1 MKKFVFV
8 LLAFSLSLSAQE
20 SVLDSLEVQNLE
32 EVIVS
37 SVRVKDN
44 IPIAFNNVS
53 KEEISKRNLGQ
64 DIPILLNF
72 LPNVVTTSDAGA
84 GIGYTGIRI
93 RGVNSQ
99 STNVTINGIPYNDA
113 ESLGT
118 FWVDLP
124 DFSSSVENLQVQR
137 GIGTSVNGSSAFGAS
152 INILT
157 DKISQNPYFES
168 ANTIGSFNT
177 VKNNFRFSTGLLN
190 ETIEFS
196 GRLSKIDSDGYI
208 DRASSDLKSYFLQL
222 SYKKNK
228 TLLKFLNFGGHEI
241 TYQAWNGIDLQ
252 TLENNRTYNPSGL
265 YYDLNGE
272 ERFHENEVDN
282 YKQDHFQFHWT
293 QSFSENLSSNL
304 GLNLTNGRGYYE
316 QYNENGSEDFITR
329 KWLDNQFYVINYT
342 LNYLKNNN
350 NIIFGSTYSEYDGD
364 HFGETIWS
372 QNSGDI
378 EFTDLFYNGNGLK
391 KDFSNF
397 IKSIYQISNDVSIY
411 ADLQLRNI
419 DYQTTGSTSN
429 IDQLVVDKKYS
440 FFNPKAGLNYD
451 INQKNK
457 IYFSLS
463 KAHREPTRSDFENN
477 INIQPEE
484 LIDYELGWKY
494 NAEKFF
500 FNSNLYYMGY
510 KNQLVLTGALD
521 DVGSPI
527 RENSGKSYRTG
538 IEIESVYKATN
549 KLNISANISLSENK
563 NVDYKT
569 NYNGVI
575 TDWGD
580 TDISFSPNVISSAGI
595 QFSASQDLTFTLLN
609 KFVGNQYMSNTES
622 NISKLSSYSTT
633 DLNIL
638 YTIENSALWM
648 FGSAYF
654 SEIIVTAMIN
664 NIFNKE
670 YVSNGYYY
678 TYDDTWSDPNLIT
691 TIEGTGYYPQAK
703 RNFLLGLTFKL

>member
-1 MKKFVFV
+1 MKKIVFV
-8 LLAFSLSLSAQE
+8 LLAFSISLSAQE
-20 SVLDSLEVQNLE
+20 SVVDSLEIQNLE

-37 SVRVKDN
+37 SIRVKEN

-93 RGVNSQ
+93 RGINSQ

-168 ANTIGSFNT
+168 ANTVGSFNT
-177 VKNNFRFSTGLLN
+177 IKNNFRFSTGLLN
-190 ETIEFS
+190 DTFEFS

-252 TLENNRTYNPSGL
+252 TLENNRTFNPSGL

-293 QSFSENLSSNL
+293 QSISKNLTSNL
-304 GLNLTNGRGYYE
+304 GLNLTNGRGFYE

-329 KWLDNQFYVINYT
+329 KWLDNQFYVINYN
-342 LNYLKNNN
+342 LNYLKNKSNL
-350 NIIFGSTYSEYDGD
+350 IFGSTYSEYDGD
-364 HFGETIWS
+364 HFGETIWA

-397 IKSIYQISNDVSIY
+397 IKSIYQISNDISIY
-411 ADLQLRNI
+411 ADLQLRKI
-419 DYQTTGSTSN
+419 DYVTSGSTSN
-429 IDQLVVDKKYS
+429 IDELAVNKKYS
-440 FFNPKAGLNYD
+440 FFNPKAGFNYNLNE
-451 INQKNK
+451 KNK

-463 KAHREPTRSDFENN
+463 RAFREPTRSDFENN
-477 INIQPEE
+477 LNIQPEE
-484 LIDYELGWKY
+484 LVDYEFGWKY
-494 NAEKFF
+494 KSEKFYF
-500 FNSNLYYMGY
+500 GSNLYYMNY

-521 DVGSPI
+521 DVGTPI
-527 RENSGKSYRTG
+527 RENSGKSYRKG
-538 IEIESVYKATN
+538 IELETMLKASNNIDIST
-549 KLNISANISLSENK
+549 NISFSKNK
-563 NVDYKT
+563 NIDYKT
-569 NYNGVI
+569 NFNGEV

-580 TDISFSPNVISSAGI
+580 TDISFSPNLISSIALNY
-595 QFSASQDLTFTLLN
+595 SPKKDLNISILN
-609 KFVGNQYMSNTES
+609 KFVGDQYMSNTES
-622 NISKLSSYSTT
+622 VVSKLNSYSTT
-633 DLNIL
+633 DLNFI
-638 YTIENSALWM
+638 YS
-648 FGSAYF
+648 FKKSKYF
-654 SEIIVTAMIN
+654 NEIIFTAMLN

-678 TYDDTWSDPNLIT
+678 TYDDTWSDPNMVT

-703 RNFLLGLTFKL
+703 RNFLIGFTFKL

>member
-419 DYQTTGSTSN
+419 DYQTSGSTSN

-451 INQKNK
+451 INQNNK

-494 NAEKFF
+494 NSEKFF

-538 IEIESVYKATN
+538 IELESVYKATN
-549 KLNISANISLSENK
+549 KLNISANISFSENK

-595 QFSASQDLTFTLLN
+595 QFNASQDLTFALLN

-638 YTIENSALWM
+638 YTIKN
-648 FGSAYF
+648 SAYF
-654 SEIIVTAMIN
+654 SEIIFTAMIN

>member
-372 QNSGDI
+372 QNSGNI

-419 DYQTTGSTSN
+419 DYQTFGSTSN

-527 RENSGKSYRTG
+527 RENSGKSYRMG
-538 IEIESVYKATN
+538 IELESVYKATN

-595 QFSASQDLTFTLLN
+595 QFIASQDLTLTLLN

-622 NISKLSSYSTT
+622 NISKLSSYSTS

-638 YTIENSALWM
+638 YTIKN
-648 FGSAYF
+648 SAYF

>member
-304 GLNLTNGRGYYE
+304 GLNLTNGKGYYE

-419 DYQTTGSTSN
+419 DYQTSGSTSN

-494 NAEKFF
+494 NAEKFL

-527 RENSGKSYRTG
+527 RENSGKSYRMG
-538 IEIESVYKATN
+538 IELESVYKATN

-595 QFSASQDLTFTLLN
+595 QFIASQDLTLTLLN

-622 NISKLSSYSTT
+622 NISKLSSYSTS

-638 YTIENSALWM
+638 YTIKNP
-648 FGSAYF
+648 AYF

-678 TYDDTWSDPNLIT
+678 TYDDTWSDPNSIT

>member
-190 ETIEFS
+190 ETLEFS

-342 LNYLKNNN
+342 LNYLNNNNNNN

-372 QNSGDI
+372 QNSGNI
-378 EFTDLFYNGNGLK
+378 EFSDLFYNGNGLK

-419 DYQTTGSTSN
+419 DYQTSGSTSN

-494 NAEKFF
+494 NSEKFF

-538 IEIESVYKATN
+538 IELESVYKATN
-549 KLNISANISLSENK
+549 KLNISANISFSENK
-563 NVDYKT
+563 NIDYKT
-569 NYNGVI
+569 NYNGLI
-575 TDWGD
+575 TNWGD
-580 TDISFSPNVISSAGI
+580 TDISFSPNFISSAGI
-595 QFSASQDLTFTLLN
+595 QFSSSQDLTFILLN

-638 YTIENSALWM
+638 YTIKN
-648 FGSAYF
+648 SAYF
-654 SEIIVTAMIN
+654 SEIIFTAMIN

-691 TIEGTGYYPQAK
+691 SIEGTGYYPQAK

>member
-1 MKKFVFV
+1 MRNIIITLF
-8 LLAFSLSLSAQE
+8 AFCITANAQE
-20 SVLDSLEVQNLE
+20 SVVDSLEIQNLE

-37 SVRVKDN
+37 SIRVKEN

-93 RGVNSQ
+93 RGINSQ

-157 DKISQNPYFES
+157 DKISLEPYFES
-168 ANTIGSFNT
+168 ANTVGSFNT
-177 VKNNFRFSTGLLN
+177 IKNNFRFSTGLLN
-190 ETIEFS
+190 DNFEFS

-222 SYKKNK
+222 SYKKDK

-252 TLENNRTYNPSGL
+252 TLDNDRTYNPSGL
-265 YYDLNGE
+265 YYDMNGE

-293 QSFSENLSSNL
+293 QSISANLTSNL

-329 KWLDNQFYVINYT
+329 KWLDNRFYVANFNLNYT
-342 LNYLKNNN
+342 KNKSNL
-350 NIIFGSTYSEYDGD
+350 IFGSTYSEYDGD
-364 HFGETIWS
+364 HYGETIWS
-372 QNSGDI
+372 QNSGNID
-378 EFTDLFYNGNGLK
+378 FTDRFYNGNGLK

-397 IKSIYQISNDVSIY
+397 IKSIYQFSEEIGIY

-419 DYQTTGSTSN
+419 DYSTSGSTSN
-429 IDQLVVDKKYS
+429 IEELAVNKKYS
-440 FFNPKAGLNYD
+440 FFNPKAGLNYKMNTK
-451 INQKNK
+451 NQ

-463 KAHREPTRSDFENN
+463 RAFREPTRSDYENN
-477 INIQPEE
+477 LNIQPEE

-494 NAEKFF
+494 NNDKFY
-500 FNSNLYYMGY
+500 FNSNLYYMNY

-521 DVGSPI
+521 DVGTPI
-527 RENSGKSYRTG
+527 RENSGKSFRKG
-538 IEIESVYKATN
+538 IELESMYKATN
-549 KLNISANISLSENK
+549 SLDILTNISYSQNK
-563 NVDYKT
+563 NIDYKT
-569 NYNGVI
+569 NFDGQVLN
-575 TDWGD
+575 WGD
-580 TDISFSPNVISSAGI
+580 TDISFSPNIVSSIGI
-595 QFSASQDLTFTLLN
+595 IFSPTKDLNFSLLN
-609 KFVGNQYMSNTES
+609 KFVGDQFMSNTES
-622 NISKLSSYSTT
+622 IVSKLDSYSTT
-633 DLNIL
+633 DLNFV
-638 YTIENSALWM
+638 YNFKNSK
-648 FGSAYF
+648 YF
-654 SEIIVTAMIN
+654 KEVIFTVMIN
-664 NIFNKE
+664 NILNKE

-678 TYDDTWSDPNLIT
+678 TYDDTWSNPNVVS

-703 RNFLLGLTFKL
+703 RNFLIGFTFKL

>member
-304 GLNLTNGRGYYE
+304 GLNLTNGKGYYE

-451 INQKNK
+451 INHKNK

-638 YTIENSALWM
+638 YTIKN
-648 FGSAYF
+648 SAYF

-678 TYDDTWSDPNLIT
+678 TYDDTWSDPNSIT

>member
-20 SVLDSLEVQNLE
+20 SVLDSLEVQKLE

-293 QSFSENLSSNL
+293 QLFSENLSSNI

-329 KWLDNQFYVINYT
+329 KWLDNEFYVINYT

-350 NIIFGSTYSEYDGD
+350 NIIFGSTYSKYDGD
-364 HFGETIWS
+364 HFGKTIWS

-378 EFTDLFYNGNGLK
+378 EFTDLFYDGNGLK

-419 DYQTTGSTSN
+419 DYKTTGSTSN

-451 INQKNK
+451 LNQKNK

-494 NAEKFF
+494 NAEKFL
-500 FNSNLYYMGY
+500 FNSNLYYMSY

-538 IEIESVYKATN
+538 IELESVYKATN

-638 YTIENSALWM
+638 YTIKN
-648 FGSAYF
+648 SAYF

-664 NIFNKE
+664 NIFDKE

>member
-419 DYQTTGSTSN
+419 DYQTLGSTSN

-538 IEIESVYKATN
+538 IELESVYKATN

-638 YTIENSALWM
+638 YTIKN
-648 FGSAYF
+648 SAYF

>member
-304 GLNLTNGRGYYE
+304 GLNLTNGKGYYE

-350 NIIFGSTYSEYDGD
+350 NIIFGLTYSEYDGD

-494 NAEKFF
+494 NAKKFL

-538 IEIESVYKATN
+538 IELESVYKATN
-549 KLNISANISLSENK
+549 KLNISANISFSENK

-595 QFSASQDLTFTLLN
+595 QFIASQDLTLTLLN

-622 NISKLSSYSTT
+622 NISKLSSYSTS

-638 YTIENSALWM
+638 YTIKN
-648 FGSAYF
+648 SAYF

-678 TYDDTWSDPNLIT
+678 TYDDTWSDPNSIT

>member
-1 MKKFVFV
+1 MKKIVFVFLV
-8 LLAFSLSLSAQE
+8 SVSLSAQE
-20 SVLDSLEVQNLE
+20 SVVDSLEVQNLE

-37 SVRVKDN
+37 SIRVKDN

-72 LPNVVTTSDAGA
+72 LPNAVTTSDAGA

-93 RGVNSQ
+93 RGINSQ
-99 STNVTINGIPYNDA
+99 SINVTINGIPYNDA

-157 DKISQNPYFES
+157 DKISQNPYFEV
-168 ANTIGSFNT
+168 ANTVGSFNT
-177 VKNNFRFSTGLLN
+177 IKNNLRFSTGLLN
-190 ETIEFS
+190 DTFEFS

-208 DRASSDLKSYFLQL
+208 DRAFSDMKSYFLQL

-228 TLLKFLNFGGHEI
+228 TLLKFINFAGHER
-241 TYQAWNGIDLQ
+241 TYQAWNGIDIQ

-282 YKQDHFQFHWT
+282 FKQDHFQFHWT
-293 QSFSENLSSNL
+293 QSISRNLTSNL
-304 GLNLTNGRGYYE
+304 GLNLTNGKGAYE

-329 KWLDNQFYVINYT
+329 KWLDNQFYVINFN
-342 LNYLKNNN
+342 LNYSKKKSNL
-350 NIIFGSTYSEYDGD
+350 ILGSTYSEYDGD

-378 EFTDLFYNGNGLK
+378 EFTDLFYDGNGLK

-397 IKSIYQISNDVSIY
+397 IKSIYQISNDISIY
-411 ADLQLRNI
+411 ADLQLRKI
-419 DYQTTGSTSN
+419 DYETSGSTSN
-429 IDQLVVDKKYS
+429 VDELAVNKKYS
-440 FFNPKAGLNYD
+440 FFNPKAGFNYSLND
-451 INQKNK
+451 KNK

-463 KAHREPTRSDFENN
+463 RAFREPTRSDFENN
-477 INIQPEE
+477 LNIQPEE
-484 LIDYELGWKY
+484 LADYEFGWKY
-494 NAEKFF
+494 KSEKFYF
-500 FNSNLYYMGY
+500 GSNLYYMNY

-521 DVGSPI
+521 DVGTPI
-527 RENSGKSYRTG
+527 RENSGKSYRKG
-538 IEIESVYKATN
+538 IELETMLKASNNFDIST
-549 KLNISANISLSENK
+549 NISFSKNK
-563 NVDYKT
+563 NIDYKT
-569 NYNGVI
+569 NFNGEV
-575 TDWGD
+575 TNWGD
-580 TDISFSPNVISSAGI
+580 TDISFSPNLISSIA
-595 QFSASQDLTFTLLN
+595 FNYSPKKDLNISVLN
-609 KFVGNQYMSNTES
+609 KFVGDQYMSNTES
-622 NISKLSSYSTT
+622 VVSKLSSYSTT
-633 DLNIL
+633 DLNFI
-638 YTIENSALWM
+638 YS
-648 FGSAYF
+648 FKKSKYF
-654 SEIIVTAMIN
+654 NEIIFTVMLN

-678 TYDDTWSDPNLIT
+678 TFDDTWSDPNMVT
-691 TIEGTGYYPQAK
+691 TVEGTGYYPQAK
-703 RNFLLGLTFKL
+703 RNFLIGFTFKL

>member
-1 MKKFVFV
+1 MKKIVFV

-53 KEEISKRNLGQ
+53 KEEISKRNFGQ

-72 LPNVVTTSDAGA
+72 LPNVVTSSDAGA

-208 DRASSDLKSYFLQL
+208 ERASSDLKSYFLQL

-272 ERFHENEVDN
+272 IRFHENEVDN

-304 GLNLTNGRGYYE
+304 GLNLTNGKGYYE

-350 NIIFGSTYSEYDGD
+350 NIIFGSTYSEYNGD

-440 FFNPKAGLNYD
+440 FLNPKAGLNYD

-494 NAEKFF
+494 NSEKFF

-538 IEIESVYKATN
+538 IELESVYKATN
-549 KLNISANISLSENK
+549 KLNISANISFSENK
-563 NVDYKT
+563 NLDYKT

-595 QFSASQDLTFTLLN
+595 QFSASQDLTLTFLN

-633 DLNIL
+633 DLNIF
-638 YTIENSALWM
+638 YTTKN
-648 FGSAYF
+648 SAYF

>member
-419 DYQTTGSTSN
+419 DYQTSGSTSN

-527 RENSGKSYRTG
+527 RENSGKSYRMG
-538 IEIESVYKATN
+538 IELESVYKATN

-638 YTIENSALWM
+638 YKIKN
-648 FGSAYF
+648 SAYF

-678 TYDDTWSDPNLIT
+678 TYDDTWSDPNSIT

>member
-20 SVLDSLEVQNLE
+20 SVLVSLEVQNLE

-293 QSFSENLSSNL
+293 QLFSENLSSNI

-350 NIIFGSTYSEYDGD
+350 NIIFGSTYSKYDGD

-378 EFTDLFYNGNGLK
+378 EFTDLFYDGNGLK

-451 INQKNK
+451 LNQKNK

-494 NAEKFF
+494 NAEKFL
-500 FNSNLYYMGY
+500 FNSNLYYMSY

-538 IEIESVYKATN
+538 IELESVYKATN

-638 YTIENSALWM
+638 YTIKN
-648 FGSAYF
+648 SAYF

-664 NIFNKE
+664 NIFDKE
-670 YVSNGYYY
+670 YVSNGFYY

>member
-1 MKKFVFV
+1 MKKILFV
-8 LLAFSLSLSAQE
+8 LLAFSVSLSAQE
-20 SVLDSLEVQNLE
+20 SVLDSPEVQNLE

-84 GIGYTGIRI
+84 GFGYTGIRI

-124 DFSSSVENLQVQR
+124 DLSSSIENLQVQR

-157 DKISQNPYFES
+157 DKISQNPYFQS

-190 ETIEFS
+190 EVIEFS

-342 LNYLKNNN
+342 LNYFLNNNN
-350 NIIFGSTYSEYDGD
+350 NIIFGSTYSKYDGD

-397 IKSIYQISNDVSIY
+397 IKSIFQISYDVSIY

-429 IDQLVVDKKYS
+429 IDQLFVDKKYS

-463 KAHREPTRSDFENN
+463 KAQREPTRSDFENN

-494 NAEKFF
+494 NAEKFL
-500 FNSNLYYMGY
+500 FNSNLYYMSY

-527 RENSGKSYRTG
+527 RENSGKTYRKG
-538 IEIESVYKATN
+538 IELESVYEATN

-563 NVDYKT
+563 NIDYKT

-580 TDISFSPNVISSAGI
+580 TDISFSPNIISSAGV
-595 QFSASQDLTFTLLN
+595 QFNASEDLTFILFN
-609 KFVGNQYMSNTES
+609 KFVGDQYMSNTES
-622 NISKLSSYSTT
+622 MISKLSSYSTI
-633 DLNIL
+633 DFSML
-638 YTIENSALWM
+638 YTIKNSK
-648 FGSAYF
+648 YF
-654 SEIIVTAMIN
+654 SEIVITAMLN

-678 TYDDTWSDPNLIT
+678 TYDDTWSDPNIIT

-703 RNFLLGLTFKL
+703 RNFLLGFTFKL

>member
-44 IPIAFNNVS
+44 IPIAFNNIS

-304 GLNLTNGRGYYE
+304 GLNLTNGKGYYE

-350 NIIFGSTYSEYDGD
+350 NIILGSTYSEYDGD

-419 DYQTTGSTSN
+419 DYQTFGSTSN

-494 NAEKFF
+494 NAEKFL

-527 RENSGKSYRTG
+527 RENSGKSYRMG
-538 IEIESVYKATN
+538 IELESVYKATN

-595 QFSASQDLTFTLLN
+595 QFIASQDLTLTLLN

-622 NISKLSSYSTT
+622 NISKLSSYSTS

-638 YTIENSALWM
+638 YTIKN
-648 FGSAYF
+648 SAYF

-678 TYDDTWSDPNLIT
+678 TYDDTWSDPNSIT

>member
-304 GLNLTNGRGYYE
+304 GLNLTNGKGYYE

-419 DYQTTGSTSN
+419 DYQTFGSTSN

-527 RENSGKSYRTG
+527 RENSGKSYRMG

-638 YTIENSALWM
+638 YTIKN
-648 FGSAYF
+648 SAYF

>member
-397 IKSIYQISNDVSIY
+397 IKSIYQISNDISIY

-419 DYQTTGSTSN
+419 DYQTFGSTSN

-494 NAEKFF
+494 NSEKFF

-527 RENSGKSYRTG
+527 RENSGKSYRMG
-538 IEIESVYKATN
+538 IELESVYKATN

-595 QFSASQDLTFTLLN
+595 QFIASQDLTLTLLN

-638 YTIENSALWM
+638 YTIKN
-648 FGSAYF
+648 SAYF

-691 TIEGTGYYPQAK
+691 TIEGTVYYPQAK

>member
-44 IPIAFNNVS
+44 IPIAFNNIS

-265 YYDLNGE
+265 YYDLNGV

-329 KWLDNQFYVINYT
+329 KWLDNEFYVINYT

-350 NIIFGSTYSEYDGD
+350 NIIFGSTYSKYDGD
-364 HFGETIWS
+364 HFGKTIWS

-451 INQKNK
+451 LNQKNK

-494 NAEKFF
+494 NAEKFL
-500 FNSNLYYMGY
+500 FNSNLYYMSY

-538 IEIESVYKATN
+538 IELESVYKATN

-638 YTIENSALWM
+638 YTIKN
-648 FGSAYF
+648 SAYF

-664 NIFNKE
+664 NIFDKE
-670 YVSNGYYY
+670 YVSNGFYY

>member
-1 MKKFVFV
+1 MKKIVFV

-20 SVLDSLEVQNLE
+20 SVLDSLEIQNLE

-538 IEIESVYKATN
+538 IELESVYKATN
-549 KLNISANISLSENK
+549 KLNISANISFSENK

-595 QFSASQDLTFTLLN
+595 QFNASQDLTFTLLN

-622 NISKLSSYSTT
+622 NISMLSSYSTT

-638 YTIENSALWM
+638 YTIKN
-648 FGSAYF
+648 SAYF

>member
-1 MKKFVFV
+1 MKKIVFV
-8 LLAFSLSLSAQE
+8 LLAYSITLSAQE
-20 SVLDSLEVQNLE
+20 SVIDSLEIQNLE

-37 SVRVKDN
+37 SVRVKEN

-93 RGVNSQ
+93 RGINSQ

-124 DFSSSVENLQVQR
+124 DFSSSVENLQMQR

-157 DKISQNPYFES
+157 DKISEEPYFES
-168 ANTIGSFNT
+168 ANSVGSFNT
-177 VKNNFRFSTGLLN
+177 LKNNFSFSTGLLN
-190 ETIEFS
+190 NTFEFS
-196 GRLSKIDSDGYI
+196 GRISKIDSDGYI
-208 DRASSDLKSYFLQL
+208 DRASSDLKSHFFQL

-228 TLLKFLNFGGHEI
+228 SLFKFLNFGGHEI

-252 TLENNRTYNPSGL
+252 TLENDRTYNPSGL
-265 YYDLNGE
+265 YYDLNGQE
-272 ERFHENEVDN
+272 QFHENEVDN

-293 QSFSENLSSNL
+293 QSISSNLISNL
-304 GLNLTNGRGYYE
+304 GLNLTNGKGYYE

-329 KWLDNQFYVINYT
+329 KWLDNQFYVINYNV
-342 LNYLKNNN
+342 NYSKNKNNL
-350 NIIFGSTYSEYDGD
+350 IFGSTYSEYDGD
-364 HFGETIWS
+364 HYGETIWS
-372 QNSGDI
+372 QNSGNI
-378 EFTDLFYNGNGLK
+378 AFTDLFYNGNGLK

-397 IKSIYQISNDVSIY
+397 IKSIYQFSERIGIY
-411 ADLQLRNI
+411 ADLQLRKI
-419 DYQTTGSTSN
+419 DYTTSGSTSN
-429 IDQLVVDKKYS
+429 VEDLTVNKHYS
-440 FFNPKAGLNYD
+440 FFNPKAGLNFTLND
-451 INQKNK
+451 KNK

-463 KAHREPTRSDFENN
+463 RAYREPTRSDFENN

-484 LIDYELGWKY
+484 LVDYELGWKF
-494 NAEKFF
+494 NTKKFYF
-500 FNSNLYYMGY
+500 ISNLYYMNY

-527 RENSGKSYRTG
+527 RKNSGKSFRKG
-538 IEIESVYKATN
+538 IELESIFKATN
-549 KLNISANISLSENK
+549 NLDISSNISFSRNK
-563 NVDYKT
+563 NIDYKT
-569 NYNGVI
+569 NFDGVV
-575 TDWGD
+575 TNWGD
-580 TDISFSPNVISSAGI
+580 TDISFSPDLVSSIGVNFRPKEDINISI
-595 QFSASQDLTFTLLN
+595 LN
-609 KFVGNQYMSNTES
+609 KFVGEQFMSNTES
-622 NISKLSSYSTT
+622 FVSKLNSYSTT
-633 DLNIL
+633 DLNFI
-638 YTIENSALWM
+638 YS
-648 FGSAYF
+648 FKKSKHF
-654 SEIIVTAMIN
+654 KEIIFTAMIN

-678 TYDDTWSDPNLIT
+678 TYDDTWSEPNMIT
-691 TIEGTGYYPQAK
+691 TIEGLGYYPQAL
-703 RNFLLGLTFKL
+703 RNFLLGITFKL

>member
-44 IPIAFNNVS
+44 IPIAFNNIS

-304 GLNLTNGRGYYE
+304 GLNLTNGKGYYE

-494 NAEKFF
+494 NAEKFL

-527 RENSGKSYRTG
+527 RENSGKSYRMG
-538 IEIESVYKATN
+538 IELESVYKATN

-595 QFSASQDLTFTLLN
+595 QFIASQDLTLTLLN

-622 NISKLSSYSTT
+622 NISKLSSYSTS

-638 YTIENSALWM
+638 YTIKNP
-648 FGSAYF
+648 AYF

-678 TYDDTWSDPNLIT
+678 TYDDTWSDPNSIT

>member
-37 SVRVKDN
+37 SVRVKEN

-419 DYQTTGSTSN
+419 DYQTFGSTSN

-538 IEIESVYKATN
+538 IELESVYKATN
-549 KLNISANISLSENK
+549 KLNISANISFSENK

-595 QFSASQDLTFTLLN
+595 QFSASQDLTLTLLN

-638 YTIENSALWM
+638 YTIKN
-648 FGSAYF
+648 SAYF
-654 SEIIVTAMIN
+654 SEIIFTAMIN

>member
-252 TLENNRTYNPSGL
+252 TLESNRTYNPSGL
-265 YYDLNGE
+265 YYNLNGE

-419 DYQTTGSTSN
+419 DYQTFGSTSN

-477 INIQPEE
+477 VNIQPEE

-494 NAEKFF
+494 NSEKFF

-538 IEIESVYKATN
+538 IELESVYKATN
-549 KLNISANISLSENK
+549 KLNISANISFSENK

-595 QFSASQDLTFTLLN
+595 QFNASQDLTFALLN

-638 YTIENSALWM
+638 YTIKN
-648 FGSAYF
+648 SAYF
-654 SEIIVTAMIN
+654 SEIIFTAMIN

>member
-304 GLNLTNGRGYYE
+304 GLNLTNGKGYYE

-378 EFTDLFYNGNGLK
+378 EFTDLFYSGNGLK

-419 DYQTTGSTSN
+419 DYQTFGSTSN

-500 FNSNLYYMGY
+500 FNSNLYYMAY

-527 RENSGKSYRTG
+527 RENSGKSYRMG
-538 IEIESVYKATN
+538 IELESVYKATN

-580 TDISFSPNVISSAGI
+580 TDISFSPNIISSAGI
-595 QFSASQDLTFTLLN
+595 QFIASQDLTLTLLN

-622 NISKLSSYSTT
+622 NISMLSSYSTT

-638 YTIENSALWM
+638 YTIKN
-648 FGSAYF
+648 SAYF